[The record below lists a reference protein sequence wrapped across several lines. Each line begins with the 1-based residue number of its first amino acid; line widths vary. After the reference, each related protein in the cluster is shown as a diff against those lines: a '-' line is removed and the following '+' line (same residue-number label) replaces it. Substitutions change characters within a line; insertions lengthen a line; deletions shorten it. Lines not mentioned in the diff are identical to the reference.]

1 MTMSILIIQ
10 IFTVQYKGIQALLL
24 PLKAVTQFT
33 LFAFANWVSVSR
45 ILDYHHVWWDVAA
58 GSVLGWLTA
67 VVVFYWFV
75 KPVMEISEKAGSRS
89 CKTEKKEYKE
99 LEIQIIDQMGKG
111 SEEWDRI
118 TSDEL
123 KNWRSFP
130 VLAKKARKE
139 SSETIGLD
147 EIDGIATAWAG
158 PRFHVSSQTSIP
170 LIESQIDDF
179 K

>member
-75 KPVMEISEKAGSRS
+75 KPVMETSEKGGSRS
-89 CKTEKKEYKE
+89 CKTGEKEYKE

-118 TSDEL
+118 ASDDIEKL
-123 KNWRSFP
+123 EIFSCTG
-130 VLAKKARKE
+130 KE
-139 SSETIGLD
+139 G
-147 EIDGIATAWAG
+147 
-158 PRFHVSSQTSIP
+158 
-170 LIESQIDDF
+170 
-179 K
+179 

>member
-24 PLKAVTQFT
+24 PLKAVTQFA

-75 KPVMEISEKAGSRS
+75 KPVMKTSEKAGRRS

-118 TSDEL
+118 TSDDIEKL
-123 KNWRSFP
+123 EIFSCTG
-130 VLAKKARKE
+130 KE
-139 SSETIGLD
+139 G
-147 EIDGIATAWAG
+147 
-158 PRFHVSSQTSIP
+158 
-170 LIESQIDDF
+170 
-179 K
+179 